1 MKRNGFTLVEIIA
14 VVVILLIITLFAT
27 PTLKKLIANGNKT
40 GKEIIE
46 ERVLI
51 AAKEYASSYN
61 NSFYDKLVKT
71 GDYNYI
77 YKTDLLN
84 SGLID
89 DEDIAML
96 DNFVGVKG
104 ELLSNDKIK
113 YTLSYI
119 DNNISS
125 NSYSNQEL
133 YTMLQALTDRVSNV
147 EQNGGGSSGSGS
159 TSALD
164 SYPVGSIYLSISNI
178 NPETIFG
185 GTWVSFGSGKTL
197 VGVDT
202 NDSDFNTAEKTGG
215 SKKTTYTPVGTI
227 GSHALTVSE
236 LPSHTHSIPSL
247 SGTAASAGK
256 HGHNVHVYDQNN
268 TNNTAQYWNNA
279 AGTTVGTSPNGG
291 YFASGTVKWSSSSFK
306 TASSCADVSG
316 GGDFMGVTSS
326 NGAHTHSVTT
336 NASTTGSSGSGN
348 GHTHTF
354 TGTSSNI
361 DILDP
366 YITVYMWKRTA

>member
-1 MKRNGFTLVEIIA
+1 MKKGFTLVEIIA
-14 VVVILLIITLFAT
+14 VVVILLVITLFAT
-27 PTLKKLIANGNKT
+27 PVLKRLITNGNKT
-40 GKEIIE
+40 EREIIE

-125 NSYSNQEL
+125 DSYSNQEL
-133 YTMLQALTDRVSNV
+133 YAMLQALTDRVSNV

-215 SKKTTYTPVGTI
+215 SKKTTYTPLGTI

-247 SGTAASAGK
+247 SGTAASNGAHTHAQNDWVYGSTN
-256 HGHNVHVYDQNN
+256 GAARQSNTWMASNSGNGYIGPVNVMISNGW
-268 TNNTAQYWNNA
+268 ANA
-279 AGTTVGTSPNGG
+279 DKYA
-291 YFASGTVKWSSSSFK
+291 VKS
-306 TASSCADVSG
+306 A
-316 GGDFMGVTSS
+316 
-326 NGAHTHSVTT
+326 GAHTHSVTT
-336 NASTTGSSGSGN
+336 NASTTGGSGSGD